1 MHPIR
6 LDRRGPLSHGTV
18 VAMKFAKS
26 PPWLIERFDE
36 LTVDV
41 PGERRQMFGY
51 PCGFLNGQLFC
62 GLFAASM
69 FVRLGEVDRQKLL
82 AVEGA
87 RVFEPMAG
95 RPMREYVVV
104 PDALIE
110 DSTAVRGWLDRA
122 ASYAS
127 SLPPKAKKSAGR
139 QPAAKKPPAKR
150 RPNRA

>member
-1 MHPIR
+1 
-6 LDRRGPLSHGTV
+6 
-18 VAMKFAKS
+18 MKLERS

-36 LTVDV
+36 LTAGT

-69 FVRLGEVDRQKLL
+69 FVRLGDEDRRKLL
-82 AVEGA
+82 EVEGA

-104 PDALIE
+104 PKSLIE
-110 DSTAVRGWLDRA
+110 DAAAMRGWLARSA
-122 ASYAS
+122 AYAA
-127 SLPPKAKKSAGR
+127 SLPPKAKKSAGK
-139 QPAAKKPPAKR
+139 QPSGKKTAGKR
-150 RPNRA
+150 RPSRA

>member
-1 MHPIR
+1 
-6 LDRRGPLSHGTV
+6 
-18 VAMKFAKS
+18 
-26 PPWLIERFDE
+26 
-36 LTVDV
+36 
-41 PGERRQMFGY
+41 
-51 PCGFLNGQLFC
+51 
-62 GLFAASM
+62 M

-127 SLPPKAKKSAGR
+127 SLPPKAKKSAGK
-139 QPAAKKPPAKR
+139 QPAAKKPPARR